1 MQVLNL
7 ETALIMEE
15 VMETWFL
22 EQNTISVHG
31 VITS

>member
-15 VMETWFL
+15 VLETWL
-22 EQNTISVHG
+22 PEQNTISVHG